1 MDLYVSLSLWLAK
14 GYCLYFLIYPC
25 IMVVSFGV
33 KFAKLFNTVHTS
45 GYGLCGCAAVQW
57 GMYVSAKL
65 CCVAFQ
71 KTVIVEFIAIR
82 ISNPIY
88 IICFLFLFSGA
99 SFTVGSLYPQLD
111 FTACFLKLL
120 QFTIICH
127 LHWSLAARTLHR
139 EDIVQHVIN
148 PVLCLYILYCTT
160 VALMGMVDVTGT
172 WTECM
177 RKSLHHE
184 KVIY

>member
-1 MDLYVSLSLWLAK
+1 MILTLYAVTSNYSVLRTVS
-14 GYCLYFLIYPC
+14 
-25 IMVVSFGV
+25 
-33 KFAKLFNTVHTS
+33 H
-45 GYGLCGCAAVQW
+45 
-57 GMYVSAKL
+57 
-65 CCVAFQ
+65 
-71 KTVIVEFIAIR
+71 
-82 ISNPIY
+82 
-88 IICFLFLFSGA
+88 FSGA
-99 SFTVGSLYPQLD
+99 SFMVGSLYPQLD

-148 PVLCLYILYCTT
+148 PVLCLYVLYCTT

-177 RKSLHHE
+177 RKYE
-184 KVIY
+184 

>member
-1 MDLYVSLSLWLAK
+1 
-14 GYCLYFLIYPC
+14 
-25 IMVVSFGV
+25 MVG
-33 KFAKLFNTVHTS
+33 
-45 GYGLCGCAAVQW
+45 
-57 GMYVSAKL
+57 
-65 CCVAFQ
+65 
-71 KTVIVEFIAIR
+71 I
-82 ISNPIY
+82 
-88 IICFLFLFSGA
+88 
-99 SFTVGSLYPQLD
+99 LYPQLD

-177 RKSLHHE
+177 RKSLYH
-184 KVIY
+184 KTFIYESTTFLSYFSPLLHGSMTSYENRMYLLSVFISLWFI

>member
-1 MDLYVSLSLWLAK
+1 LRCTSFRLWFVWL
-14 GYCLYFLIYPC
+14 CCC
-25 IMVVSFGV
+25 IMRYIGICQT
-33 KFAKLFNTVHTS
+33 L
-45 GYGLCGCAAVQW
+45 
-57 GMYVSAKL
+57 L
-65 CCVAFQ
+65 CCIPENYNFSIHCHRNL
-71 KTVIVEFIAIR
+71 K
-82 ISNPIY
+82 SHIY
-88 IICFLFLFSGA
+88 KICFLFLFSGA
-99 SFTVGSLYPQLD
+99 SFMVGSLYPQLD

-177 RKSLHHE
+177 RKSLHHQMF
-184 KVIY
+184 IY